1 MTNEELDRA
10 NDLSAKMREIRASI
24 EVIKPYLGQ
33 KVEITFK
40 KNDGRH
46 ITYTAYPRDTLCL
59 AVVKTLEDKYE
70 QLKSEFESIGKKT
83 TIVTTPA
90 KWWKLKRK

>member
-1 MTNEELDRA
+1 MTEQELDRA
-10 NDLSAKMREIRASI
+10 NDLSAKMCKIRASI

-40 KNDGRH
+40 KSDGKH

-70 QLKSEFESIGKKT
+70 QLKSEFESIGK
-83 TIVTTPA
+83 TTPITTKA